1 MRIFMERIF
10 NRMALA
16 AGFTPRLGALLTE
29 ASRLS
34 RLWNAELFLIHA
46 GDHQPE
52 SERKLQE
59 VMKQSGI
66 DVDKTKII
74 WESGPPAKA
83 IISVCKRE
91 HIDLLIA
98 GALHR
103 EKVTQYYLGSVA
115 RKLLRKAPCSV
126 LMLTNPATSPV
137 GFRNVVVQADE
148 NNPYMLETLH
158 TACTLACSEQAAW
171 LHVVRN
177 LKWYAFLSASE
188 EFSESEYEHT
198 RNHLIQT
205 EVDEVQRLLNTI
217 PHPGV
222 KVNIKLI
229 SGKSGHELAQ
239 FTRRKHADLLVVS
252 ASPLKLSLLDR
263 FMPNDLEYLFSD
275 LPCNLLMVKPVKGGG
290 Q

>member
-1 MRIFMERIF
+1 MEPLF
-10 NRMALA
+10 TRMALA
-16 AGFTPRLGALLTE
+16 AGFTPRLGALLKE
-29 ASRLS
+29 SSRLS
-34 RLWNAELFLIHA
+34 RLWQAELLIIHA

-52 SERKLQE
+52 LEKRLHE
-59 VMKQSGI
+59 VMEQSGV
-66 DVDKTKII
+66 DTDKTRII

-83 IISVCKRE
+83 ILRVCKKE
-91 HIDLLIA
+91 NIDLLIA

-103 EKVTQYYLGSVA
+103 EKVIQYYLGSVA
-115 RKLLRKAPCSV
+115 RRLLRNAPCSV
-126 LMLTNPATSPV
+126 LMLTDPATSPV
-137 GFRNVVVQADE
+137 GFKNVVVHADRD
-148 NNPYMLETLH
+148 NPYMADTLH
-158 TACTLACSEQAAW
+158 TACMLACSEQAAW
-171 LHVVRN
+171 LHVVRT

-198 RNHLIQT
+198 RNQLIQT
-205 EVDEVQRLLNTI
+205 EVDDVQRLLNTI

-239 FTRRKHADLLVVS
+239 FARRKHADLLVVS

-275 LPCNLLMVKPVKGGG
+275 LPCNLLVVKPMKGGG
-290 Q
+290 W